1 MSAYTLLYNTLMTI
15 IDLNVELDITLF
27 NYYFEISLLM
37 IKINEVVGIKVD

>member
-15 IDLNVELDITLF
+15 NDLNVELDIKFF

-37 IKINEVVGIKVD
+37 IKINEVVGIQVD